1 MCVYLLNL
9 ALFSSFN
16 LAAQHKVHDFVCN
29 IVYRKK
35 KKNLSNRI
43 FCKRQKCL
51 VLSGL
56 QKLQNRFFFFNVFFL
71 IDEELRHS
79 DISNFKII
87 CILPHSNS
95 FSSCRYKPLRKKSQ
109 KRCRTEHKISNTKTS
124 EAQNKEASV
133 PLLMKKIKIKNY
145 MRNERMYTQR
155 TSGPIVVT
163 R

>member
-1 MCVYLLNL
+1 MSCFVWFVETTK
-9 ALFSSFN
+9 LFS
-16 LAAQHKVHDFVCN
+16 
-29 IVYRKK
+29 
-35 KKNLSNRI
+35 
-43 FCKRQKCL
+43 
-51 VLSGL
+51 
-56 QKLQNRFFFFNVFFL
+56 FFLMFFFL

-133 PLLMKKIKIKNY
+133 PLLTKKIKIKNY